1 MSNFSQFDF
10 SSLYPKLTEYHI
22 ENLVPELL
30 VLQENAL
37 TITMQP
43 NLSVGPSG
51 TVTTDIVST
60 QLEWKKNA
68 QDVKNGL
75 TSETI
80 RLLTQIN
87 NIIRGMSSLVRTAQ
101 SGNTK
106 EQVVFALRYL
116 MTKTEQCQTALDSF
130 SNYVEARAQERETKQ
145 AELSNEVKTHLQS
158 LQSLNG
164 EIEELRKQIK
174 GVNRRIQ
181 QLIKEIVH
189 KASKLGDMIGD
200 IFKPVIQVV
209 SQLPSKDKA
218 SEEMKNLP
226 IMVFQ
231 GKADTVHYNDHFE
244 NIQSIEDASLELE
257 RLYLRLA
264 RLNELVTK
272 LTLVQ
277 EQTSVYKDALSRF
290 AVHVTNTK
298 TKLDELLYAIGK
310 LTDDLMEDEVLT
322 ASAQVVVSLNVVN
335 QKWQEIGTTI
345 AMHQRT
351 LSGVN

>member
-43 NLSVGPSG
+43 NLSVGQSG

-68 QDVKNGL
+68 QDVNNEV
-75 TSETI
+75 TRETI
-80 RLLTQIN
+80 SLLAQIN
-87 NIIRGMSSLVRTAQ
+87 TMISVMNRVAQTAQ
-101 SGNTK
+101 VAPTK
-106 EQVVFALRYL
+106 DTLVTALGFLVFL
-116 MTKTEQCQTALDSF
+116 TEKCQKALDSF
-130 SNYVEARAQERETKQ
+130 SNSVEARAKERETKQ
-145 AELSNEVKTHLQS
+145 TELSKEVTTHLQS
-158 LQSLNG
+158 LQSPNG
-164 EIEELRKQIK
+164 EIEELRKQIR
-174 GVNRRIQ
+174 GVNSRIQ

-189 KASKLGDMIGD
+189 DATNLGNMIGN
-200 IFKPVIQVV
+200 ILNPVVQVV

-218 SEEMKNLP
+218 SEEMKDLP
-226 IMVFQ
+226 IMKFQ
-231 GKADTVHYNDHFE
+231 GKADTVDSNNHFE
-244 NIQSIEDASLELE
+244 NIQSIEEGNRELE

-264 RLNELVTK
+264 GLNILVTK

-277 EQTSVYKDALSRF
+277 EQTSVYNDSLSHF

-298 TKLDELLYAIGK
+298 TKIDELLCGLRK
-310 LTDDLMEDEVLT
+310 LVEDLKEDNELSV
-322 ASAQVVVSLNVVN
+322 SAQVEVRLNVVN
-335 QKWQEIGTTI
+335 QKWQEIGKKI
-345 AMHQRT
+345 AKHQQT